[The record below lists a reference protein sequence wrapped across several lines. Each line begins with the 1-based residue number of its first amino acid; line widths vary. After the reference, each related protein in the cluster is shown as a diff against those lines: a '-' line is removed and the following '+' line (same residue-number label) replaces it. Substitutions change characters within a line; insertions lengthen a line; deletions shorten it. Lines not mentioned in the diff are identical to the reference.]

1 MSVLLLRLAGP
12 LQSWGSSSRFQTRHT
27 GTEPTK
33 SAVIGL
39 LASAQGRLRG
49 DEIEDLL
56 HLHFGVRID
65 QPGRL
70 VNDMQTAEQ
79 KQPTANNHVAKIEV
93 STEDGN
99 LKCKEKSRKKNKS
112 NRLVT
117 HRYYLSDAKFLVA
130 LGADSALLEGLD
142 QALRHPRWSLYLG
155 RRACPPDYPVSLGL
169 EQYDHVD
176 QALRTYRW
184 IAAKWYKKRHP
195 GRQLE
200 VVCDEDCTPDAV
212 NGVISP
218 QTDVP
223 VSFGSARKY
232 AVRTVNRYRIPNP
245 DGPGPDE
252 RRSKAV
258 PDHDPMSFF

>member
-1 MSVLLLRLAGP
+1 MSVLLLRLSGP
-12 LQSWGSSSRFQTRHT
+12 LQSWGSSSRFEVRHT

-79 KQPTANNHVAKIEV
+79 KHQITNNHVVKIEV
-93 STEDGN
+93 SEEEGSF
-99 LKCKEKSRKKNKS
+99 KCKKKTRRHKSD
-112 NRLVT
+112 RLVT

-169 EQYDHVD
+169 VQEEHVD
-176 QALRTYRW
+176 QTLRTYPW
-184 IAAKWYKKRHP
+184 IAADWYKKRHK

-200 VVCDEDCTPDAV
+200 VVCDKGCAPDV
-212 NGVISP
+212 GNGLISS
-218 QTDVP
+218 QTDIP

-232 AVRTVNRYRIPNP
+232 AVRTVNRYKISNP
-245 DGPGPDE
+245 DGPDPDE
-252 RRSKAV
+252 KAAEV
-258 PDHDPMSFF
+258 VLDHDPMSFF

>member
-1 MSVLLLRLAGP
+1 MSVLLLRLSGP
-12 LQSWGSSSRFQTRHT
+12 LQSWGSSSRFEVRHT

-79 KQPTANNHVAKIEV
+79 KHQITNNHVVKIEV
-93 STEDGN
+93 SEEEGSF
-99 LKCKEKSRKKNKS
+99 KCKKKTRRHKSD
-112 NRLVT
+112 RLVT

-169 EQYDHVD
+169 VQEEHVD
-176 QALRTYRW
+176 QALRTYPW
-184 IAAKWYKKRHP
+184 IAADWYKKRHK

-200 VVCDEDCTPDAV
+200 VVCDKGCAPDV
-212 NGVISP
+212 GNGLISS
-218 QTDVP
+218 QTDIP

-232 AVRTVNRYRIPNP
+232 AVRTVNRYKISNP
-245 DGPGPDE
+245 DGPDPDE
-252 RRSKAV
+252 KAAEV
-258 PDHDPMSFF
+258 VLDHDPMSFF

>member
-1 MSVLLLRLAGP
+1 MSVLLLRLSGP
-12 LQSWGSSSRFQTRHT
+12 LQSWGSSSRFEARHT

-79 KQPTANNHVAKIEV
+79 KHQVTNKHVVKIEV
-93 STEDGN
+93 SEG
-99 LKCKEKSRKKNKS
+99 KGSCRYKKKPKKNKS

-130 LGADSALLEGLD
+130 LGADSSLLEGLD

-169 EQYDHVD
+169 VQEERIDK
-176 QALRTYRW
+176 ALRTYPW
-184 IAAKWYKKRHP
+184 IAADWYKKRHQ

-200 VVCDEDCTPDAV
+200 VVCDEDCALDAG
-212 NGVISP
+212 NGVISS
-218 QTDVP
+218 QVDIP

-232 AVRTVNRYRIPNP
+232 AVRTVNRYKIPNP
-245 DGPGPDE
+245 DGPDPDE
-252 RRSKAV
+252 KGAEAV
-258 PDHDPMSFF
+258 LDHDPMSFF

>member
-1 MSVLLLRLAGP
+1 MSVLLLRLSGP
-12 LQSWGSSSRFQTRHT
+12 LQSWGSSSRFEVRHT

-33 SAVIGL
+33 SAIIGL

-79 KQPTANNHVAKIEV
+79 KHQITNNHVVKIEV
-93 STEDGN
+93 SEEEGSF
-99 LKCKEKSRKKNKS
+99 KCKKKTRRHKSD
-112 NRLVT
+112 RLVT

-169 EQYDHVD
+169 VQEEHVD
-176 QALRTYRW
+176 QALRTYPW
-184 IAAKWYKKRHP
+184 IAADWYKKRHK

-200 VVCDEDCTPDAV
+200 VVCDKGCAPDV
-212 NGVISP
+212 GNGLISS
-218 QTDVP
+218 QTDIP

-232 AVRTVNRYRIPNP
+232 AVRTVNRYKISNP
-245 DGPGPDE
+245 DGPDPDE
-252 RRSKAV
+252 KAAEV
-258 PDHDPMSFF
+258 VLDHDPMSFF

>member
-1 MSVLLLRLAGP
+1 MSVLLLRLSGP
-12 LQSWGSSSRFQTRHT
+12 LQSWGSSSRFEVRHT

-33 SAVIGL
+33 SAIIGL

-79 KQPTANNHVAKIEV
+79 KHQITNNHVVKIEV
-93 STEDGN
+93 SEEGGSF
-99 LKCKEKSRKKNKS
+99 KCKKKTRRHKSD
-112 NRLVT
+112 RLVT

-169 EQYDHVD
+169 VQEEHVD
-176 QALRTYRW
+176 QALRTYPW
-184 IAAKWYKKRHP
+184 IAADWYKKRHK

-200 VVCDEDCTPDAV
+200 VVCDKGCAPDV
-212 NGVISP
+212 GNGLISS
-218 QTDVP
+218 QTDIP

-232 AVRTVNRYRIPNP
+232 AVRTVNRYKISNP
-245 DGPGPDE
+245 DGPDPDE
-252 RRSKAV
+252 KAAEV
-258 PDHDPMSFF
+258 VLDHDPMSFF